1 MGAFQAALFETVV
14 LTRNTSV
21 SLKAKLSDML
31 WQVTMAL
38 NRLETK
44 VQKTDNF
51 WKKKKKGS

>member
-51 WKKKKKGS
+51 

>member
-1 MGAFQAALFETVV
+1 MGAFQAPLFKTVI

-21 SLKAKLSDML
+21 NLKAKLSDML

-38 NRLETK
+38 NRSDTK

-51 WKKKKKGS
+51 WKKKLSNF